1 MWHCPKV
8 RARRTTMPDLWAVSQ
23 ESTLTVERSRGMT
36 ILTFTG
42 FFAIILDYLGESC
55 PATGEHGM
63 SDRGNGREQIDP
75 TQGNR

>member
-1 MWHCPKV
+1 
-8 RARRTTMPDLWAVSQ
+8 
-23 ESTLTVERSRGMT
+23 MT